1 MISQSVEYA
10 LRAIVTIAQNE
21 GEPCTAQKIAEIT
34 KVPGPYLSKLMQVL
48 VRRGLVKSQRGL
60 HGGFLLVRAPKELS
74 IWDVVDAVEPVQ
86 RITSCPLDI
95 QSHAGGLC
103 PLHRNL
109 DQAMETVERM
119 FRKTTVADMLKD
131 ENSSTPLCEHK
142 KAFSI
147 DSSRLT
153 TPKKPQTTKS
163 SVTKRKSQTKGK
175 RTKKKS

>member
-48 VRRGLVKSQRGL
+48 VRRGLVSSQRGL
-60 HGGFLLVRAPKELS
+60 HGGFLLVRSPTELT
-74 IWDVVDAVEPVQ
+74 IWDVVDAVEPIQ
-86 RITSCPLDI
+86 RITTCPLEI
-95 QSHAGGLC
+95 KSHANGLC

-119 FRKTTVADMLKD
+119 FRRTTMADMLSD
-131 ENSSTPLCEHK
+131 SDSVTPLCEHQK
-142 KAFSI
+142 TFTI
-147 DSSRLT
+147 DSSRVT
-153 TPKKPQTTKS
+153 KTKKSRTAS
-163 SVTKRKSQTKGK
+163 GEGGKRKS
-175 RTKKKS
+175 